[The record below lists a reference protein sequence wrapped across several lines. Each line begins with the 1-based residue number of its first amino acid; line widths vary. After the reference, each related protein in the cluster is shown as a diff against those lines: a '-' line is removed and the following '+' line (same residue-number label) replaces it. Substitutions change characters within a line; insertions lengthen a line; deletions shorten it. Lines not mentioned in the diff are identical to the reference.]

1 MVLTPS
7 AGPTLPSMMAGKWL
21 VERSAAAGG
30 AWARIGG
37 RWLVERSAAAG
48 GGPKPLGKVDAGD
61 SADGAGNGGGPK
73 PLGKVDASIIDCI
86 LEWQSETGDGGRKI
100 VRVEGAPEASGSGRF
115 SQSLPFHEAIV
126 VACGCW
132 RSIDNAC
139 W

>member
-1 MVLTPS
+1 M

-21 VERSAAAGG
+21 VETSAAAGG
-30 AWARIGG
+30 ACGRIGG
-37 RWLVERSAAAG
+37 SAE
-48 GGPKPLGKVDAGD
+48 
-61 SADGAGNGGGPK
+61 GAGNRGGP
-73 PLGKVDASIIDCI
+73 KVDASIIDSI
-86 LEWQSETGDGGRKI
+86 LERPSETGDGGRKI

-115 SQSLPFHEAIV
+115 SQCLPFHEAIV